1 MPGEDE
7 PLHALVTASSPEDL
21 KKGMDKVILL
31 IMTSVIY
38 LFICFCLDY

>member
-38 LFICFCLDY
+38 LFVFV